1 MILQLY
7 DLNHTR
13 IAGLKNFKD
22 AVVES
27 ELSTGDKTLSFLW
40 HQSNHQKI
48 PQEYY
53 VRTDKDEFVVKENS
67 KASKGYRKIV
77 AKLNV
82 EEIEGRTW
90 SEFIIEGCT
99 AQEAADYALT
109 DTGWSCISTVPAER
123 LRKISMKKVN
133 SFQILEKILE
143 AFTCEVKFDTLSKV
157 VYLMEQ
163 VGEDKGAYFIDGLN
177 LREITDS
184 GDSYDYATIIIPIG
198 ADGLEITEI
207 NGGKNYLEN
216 YQYSNKKKSVIW
228 EDTSYIDP
236 QALMEDAAYR
246 LNEISKPKK
255 TYRAKTI
262 DLAKLNTK
270 YSALAYSVGDTAT
283 FISNKDGI
291 REKQRITKTV
301 EYIDNP
307 QKNTCDISNTVLSFE
322 EMQKKLFAAAECIG
336 NITTDNGT
344 VRGSSV
350 DKINVTQIIGLEH
363 YIAEDVDDMKVNYLY
378 VKNELGTPYA
388 VIGEGVFTNIGTTN
402 LNVNNRADIGT
413 AYINELH
420 VEEFTGDRASF
431 KTVEADNI
439 AALEARLNKITSTEI
454 TVEYLEANYSQVNFA
469 NVEKEYVK
477 NLFVDI
483 GLITDA
489 TIVDG
494 HITGNLDSVNINAN
508 CITAGTLAVDRLMIR
523 GSEDSLIYELNNI
536 TGALQAANVNTLNGE
551 VLTPRTINC
560 DRLVAGSITANEIA
574 SATITGDKLVA
585 GSITAREIASATIT
599 GDKIAANTITAIKI
613 NVNDLFAQDITA
625 TGVIRGARLYGTYI
639 ETAGGKIGGFIIG
652 ANELY
657 KGTSSMTSTTAGIY
671 VGSGGIRQYNNA
683 NAYVNIANGKLTCA
697 GADIKGSMYLNND
710 LMMWHGADAY
720 GNAANYYKALGW
732 EAYGD
737 TYRLRVGKEECVME
751 NLYVECSIHAD
762 QLSAGNVM
770 VIGNLSTNGYGIYM
784 NGFNSTFDSIQIR
797 KSGSSGAQG
806 LGVIA
811 YSGSSSKYWLTLL
824 DNNGNSN
831 FPGTV
836 AAKNFST
843 TGTITAT
850 GNITTSGAVT
860 ATGNIKTSSGNLG
873 SSAAY
878 TEGFDINKYWAD
890 SAVHNILTGDTDGL
904 TTRLGWVGSSS
915 YATVT
920 IIRARTCR
928 YQNSSGTTTL
938 SDERLKEGFIQL
950 EAYDDFFNSIEPCA
964 FRMKN
969 GSSGRYHIGYKA
981 QQIEAALIKS
991 GLTANDFAGFIK
1003 MPYKVD
1009 VDDPERTKLYSSVGI
1024 CPGDT
1029 EYGLIYTEFTAL
1041 NTYQIQK
1048 CNNRL
1053 LALETWQS
1061 EKELQLNA
1069 MQQQIYLLQ
1078 NENLLLKQRISELV
1092 A

>member
-40 HQSNHQKI
+40 HQNNHQKI

-207 NGGKNYLEN
+207 NGGNNYLEN
-216 YQYSNKKKSVIW
+216 YQYSNKKKTVIW
-228 EDTSYIDP
+228 EDSSYTDAE
-236 QALMEDAAYR
+236 ALMEDAAYR
-246 LNEISKPKK
+246 LNEISKPKV
-255 TYRAKTI
+255 TYRAKTV
-262 DLAKLNTK
+262 DLAKINSK
-270 YSALAYSVGDTAT
+270 YNALAYSVGDTAT

-350 DKINVTQIIGLEH
+350 DKIDITQIIGFEH

-454 TVEYLEANYSQVNFA
+454 TVEYLEANYAQVNFA

-551 VLTPRTINC
+551 ILTPRTINC

-574 SATITGDKLVA
+574 SGTITGDKLVA

-599 GDKIAANTITAIKI
+599 GDKIAANAITANHI
-613 NVNDLFAQDITA
+613 ATHSITA
-625 TGVIRGARLYGTYI
+625 DKLDVTDLAALGATISGFEIRENYI
-639 ETAGGKIGGFIIG
+639 KSTSDLIYEELTKIGIEF
-652 ANELY
+652 Y
-657 KGTSSMTSTTAGIY
+657 KTKKMEFYGMISDGKYDNLNYSSKYIWIDADVETYDENGNVTGKTKEYPFYVLFNGTT
-671 VGSGGIRQYNNA
+671 
-683 NAYVNIANGKLTCA
+683 
-697 GADIKGSMYLNND
+697 
-710 LMMWHGADAY
+710 
-720 GNAANYYKALGW
+720 
-732 EAYGD
+732 
-737 TYRLRVGKEECVME
+737 
-751 NLYVECSIHAD
+751 HAD
-762 QLSAGNVM
+762 ELSAGNLTVSTIKTNEGILN
-770 VIGNLSTNGYGIYM
+770 VPVNASIEDVYIPKTGWWLSQALHNDYADSVNCHKGIKWNACADGNYFTFRPYLPTNQLQITKNDSEGLLNIFTDGRVKTKGKISAPEVYVSYDDATEARVSIVNSVHHGCLSASAAGNLGIYDVTY
-784 NGFNSTFDSIQIR
+784 GKWIVRSDS
-797 KSGSSGAQG
+797 
-806 LGVIA
+806 
-811 YSGSSSKYWLTLL
+811 
-824 DNNGNSN
+824 
-831 FPGTV
+831 
-836 AAKNFST
+836 
-843 TGTITAT
+843 
-850 GNITTSGAVT
+850 SGAVT
-860 ATGNIKTSSGNLG
+860 LNGTANVSNYAAEAYKLTYNGYTFTNAD
-873 SSAAY
+873 SSA
-878 TEGFDINKYWAD
+878 INVGLSD
-890 SAVHNILTGDTDGL
+890 SASKSTGISL
-904 TTRLGWVGSSS
+904 TRLRGSNVRV
-915 YATVT
+915 YAHSGGGV
-920 IIRARTCR
+920 
-928 YQNSSGTTTL
+928 YLGNSGSTAIT
-938 SDERLKEGFIQL
+938 SDERLKDLYSIDER
-950 EAYDDFFNSIEPCA
+950 YDRFFEMLNPSTYIY
-964 FRMKN
+964 KN
-969 GSSGRYHIGYKA
+969 NGHRKHIGFGA
-981 QQIEAALIKS
+981 RAVERALLNAGIS
-991 GLTANDFAGFIK
+991 TEEFAGVLIDRDVTICADEAGTLTDVHYDEMYSLRYEEFI
-1003 MPYKVD
+1003 
-1009 VDDPERTKLYSSVGI
+1009 
-1024 CPGDT
+1024 
-1029 EYGLIYTEFTAL
+1029 AL
-1041 NTYQIQK
+1041 NTYMIQK
-1048 CNNRL
+1048 LMKRV
-1053 LALETWQS
+1053 AELETYINMS
-1061 EKELQLNA
+1061 KA
-1069 MQQQIYLLQ
+1069 I
-1078 NENLLLKQRISELV
+1078 